1 MSLHINSLTVSG
13 FRGIAETRT
22 FSFEGEDV
30 VIVGPNGSG
39 KSTILQAIE
48 FLCTGRIEALRGSG
62 TGRISRNKHVPNRSV
77 DPDNTFVQATVE
89 IDGEPITLR
98 REYTRSSSLQADSR
112 PSELDTF
119 LEVAENGLLHLTR
132 DELLRLIITTPGQ
145 RKDEIQE
152 LLDLDGIDEKR
163 RQLKRLKRECDTEID
178 SIRENK
184 TSAESHLTDALDIK
198 TVSDTS
204 IRQGV
209 NAIREDL
216 GGQPIDSLSAV
227 DSFREG
233 INSPVEQAA
242 HPLSRS
248 DTKDRVATIRQW
260 FESDL
265 NTIENKLDELQA
277 EIEVL
282 LADKDLISEVSELS
296 LVRQGRSLVKPFTNE
311 CPLCKSPFAQGEL
324 ESKLEEREQRLY
336 QVDERTDSVN
346 EMAQEIHT
354 MLEEVRAEI
363 NHLIETLRESAVDA
377 QLRPLASYHY
387 QLDELQSDLQT
398 DIVDNIKSV
407 DESTFD
413 VDLYDEEAESVIT
426 ELADIAAN
434 RPERSQLEAQ
444 WDALK
449 SATDNYELWIDAK
462 TRLAAAED
470 AYSEF
475 DTAYDEFIAARDE
488 ILSEVYEEIS
498 DLFITFYTTI
508 NPDESDIDSILSPT
522 NTGIQFNIEFDGKG
536 DHPPHAL
543 HSEGHQ
549 DSMGVCL
556 FLALADHFSPLKRMP
571 LLLDDV
577 VMSIDDT
584 HRQRVAEMFENE
596 LPDRFQLFMT
606 THDRDWARQL
616 VDSGVVDESNV
627 VNFDD
632 RDLNDASGIPATND

>member
-1 MSLHINSLTVSG
+1 
-13 FRGIAETRT
+13 
-22 FSFEGEDV
+22 
-30 VIVGPNGSG
+30 
-39 KSTILQAIE
+39 
-48 FLCTGRIEALRGSG
+48 
-62 TGRISRNKHVPNRSV
+62 
-77 DPDNTFVQATVE
+77 
-89 IDGEPITLR
+89 
-98 REYTRSSSLQADSR
+98 
-112 PSELDTF
+112 
-119 LEVAENGLLHLTR
+119 
-132 DELLRLIITTPGQ
+132 
-145 RKDEIQE
+145 
-152 LLDLDGIDEKR
+152 
-163 RQLKRLKRECDTEID
+163 
-178 SIRENK
+178 
-184 TSAESHLTDALDIK
+184 
-198 TVSDTS
+198 
-204 IRQGV
+204 
-209 NAIREDL
+209 
-216 GGQPIDSLSAV
+216 
-227 DSFREG
+227 
-233 INSPVEQAA
+233 
-242 HPLSRS
+242 
-248 DTKDRVATIRQW
+248 
-260 FESDL
+260 
-265 NTIENKLDELQA
+265 LQA

-324 ESKLEEREQRLY
+324 ESKLEEREQRLS

-354 MLEEVRAEI
+354 MLEEVRAEL

-522 NTGIQFNIEFDGKG
+522 NTGIQFNIEFDGEG

-577 VMSIDDT
+577 VMSIDET

-616 VDSGVVDESNV
+616 VDTGVVDENNV

-632 RDLNDASGIPATND
+632 RELNDASGIPATND